1 MAKGQLRLFLP
12 NVFLHNT
19 VKIHASNC
27 CKKNSTKNENE
38 NDACCNAAGLLAL
51 LHSWPGG
58 VGMASTFGNNVGK
71 FSGFFFGS
79 GSVVPTGLV
88 SAHSIVFS
96 A

>member
-1 MAKGQLRLFLP
+1 VGETETCTK
-12 NVFLHNT
+12 
-19 VKIHASNC
+19 
-27 CKKNSTKNENE
+27 KNENE

-58 VGMASTFGNNVGK
+58 VGMASTFGNTVGK

-79 GSVVPTGLV
+79 GSVVSTGLV
-88 SAHSIVFS
+88 PAHSIVFS